1 MSTHPSQNQSCC
13 EQQAPSG
20 NAQVATDSREP
31 DEDALAVD
39 LAHERY
45 QNAITAYGENA
56 LVTQRRREIW
66 RRLRNRTSH

>member
-1 MSTHPSQNQSCC
+1 MSTQPGRNRSGH
-13 EQQAPSG
+13 QQQTPSG
-20 NAQVATDSREP
+20 NAKAATDSFKPE
-31 DEDALAVD
+31 EVALAVD